1 MAERFKHFFYRV
13 SFAQKLLLTLLL
25 VAIVPVMI
33 LGSFMLSTTAQAI
46 RQNYEESSFAVLER
60 VVQQID
66 QYIDQTD
73 EAMFV
78 ALYGNSEHYSQEID
92 AYNAL
97 QEQLL
102 YIMLTGVG
110 KESLLYYFPE
120 KKEVYIVDN
129 SGIRSFQNADDLEK
143 QEWYQQSMNHPQQC
157 VVLPQHLQ
165 NDYADRYEMDA
176 SVPVFTICRAFHPTG
191 KNMCVLATNCKVD
204 VFLDI
209 YAPEETTTGESLIC
223 LTGNGELLYSTN
235 QQEDA
240 SEMHTLCATIVEQGG
255 SQGALSYYS
264 QRAQQQTT
272 VVYQISEQTGIIT
285 MKQILDSSLNRSII
299 HGIKMAAGILI
310 LLLIAIL
317 LLGISLVKTVTKPL
331 SVLEKKMQAFG
342 GGEMNARMQVYSQDE
357 IGNISRSFNAMAAQI
372 QALIQERYELQ
383 LSCRTAQMQSLIAQ
397 INPHFLNN
405 TLQSIGNEAL
415 ERDMPEIYE
424 AVTTLA
430 RLLRYSIKGG
440 NQVTLKDELDNISN
454 YLFIQKFRYED
465 RLHYTFD
472 TDPDLLG
479 LPVPKLIL
487 QPLVENAI
495 VHGLEPKKEPGCI
508 RVRCFVDDSQDICLC
523 VEDDGDGMAEEARC
537 ALLQRC
543 CASDATGAFDND
555 SIGVVNVYRRMRL
568 TYGAQFRFEIE
579 SSPMHGARYTLR
591 IRKKDGEK
599 KDETDSC

>member
-1 MAERFKHFFYRV
+1 MAKRFKHFFYRV

-25 VAIVPVMI
+25 VAVVPVMI
-33 LGSFMLSTTAQAI
+33 LGSFMISTTAQAI
-46 RQNYEESSFAVLER
+46 RQNYEESSFAILDR

-120 KKEVYIVDN
+120 TKEVYIVDN
-129 SGIRSFQNADDLEK
+129 SGIRWFQNADDLEK
-143 QEWYQQSMNHPQQC
+143 QQWYVETMSNPQQC
-157 VVLPQHLQ
+157 VVLPQHFQ
-165 NDYADRYEMDA
+165 NNCEARYEMDT
-176 SVPVFTICRAFHPTG
+176 STPVFTICRAFQPAG
-191 KNMCVLATNCKVD
+191 KSVCVLATNCKVD
-204 VFLDI
+204 VFRTI
-209 YAPEETTTGESLIC
+209 YAPDETTIGESLIC

-240 SEMHTLCATIVEQGG
+240 TEMQALCGTILEQGG

-264 QRAQQQTT
+264 QRAEQQTT

-285 MKQILDSSLNRSII
+285 LKQILDSSLNRSIV
-299 HGIKMAAGILI
+299 HGIKMAAYILL

-317 LLGISLVKTVTKPL
+317 LLGIWLVKTVTRPL
-331 SVLEKKMQAFG
+331 SVLEKKMQTFG
-342 GGEMNARMQVYSQDE
+342 SGEMNTRIQVYSQDE
-357 IGNISRSFNAMAAQI
+357 IGNISHSFNAMAAQI

-415 ERDMPEIYE
+415 EQDMPEIYE

-430 RLLRYSIKGG
+430 RLLRYSVKGG
-440 NQVTLKDELDNISN
+440 NQVTLKDELDNVSN
-454 YLFIQKFRYED
+454 YLFIQKFRYEE

-472 TDPDLLG
+472 TDPNLLG
-479 LPVPKLIL
+479 LHLPKLIL

-495 VHGLEPKKEPGCI
+495 THGLEPQKEPGCI
-508 RVRCFVDDSQDICLC
+508 RVRCFVDDEKDICLC
-523 VEDDGDGMAEEARC
+523 VEDDGTGMTEQVRC

-543 CASDATGAFDND
+543 RASDATGAFDND

-579 SSPMHGARYTLR
+579 SSPLHGARFTLR

-599 KDETDSC
+599 KVETL